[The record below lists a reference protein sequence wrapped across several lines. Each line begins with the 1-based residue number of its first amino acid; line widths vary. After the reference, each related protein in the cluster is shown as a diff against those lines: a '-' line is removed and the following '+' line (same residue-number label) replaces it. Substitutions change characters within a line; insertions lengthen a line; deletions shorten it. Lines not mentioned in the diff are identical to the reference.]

1 MKIGSDNVDKDYLL
15 CKIHS
20 YPKHRRRFTAR
31 NEIYAINFRHFLT
44 DATLLRTC
52 HATRIPR
59 NTLFLLSFS
68 FSFLFFFLFLHRYCP
83 SSIFTFYIHSVTLR
97 YSNLTHEKWLDGRT
111 LLICTLEVHENIV
124 YILNHTHR
132 HSTLQN

>member
-1 MKIGSDNVDKDYLL
+1 MKIGSDNLDKDYPL

-31 NEIYAINFRHFLT
+31 NEIYAINFRHFY
-44 DATLLRTC
+44 RTQLYC
-52 HATRIPR
+52 VLAMPR
-59 NTLFLLSFS
+59 ESHEIHSFFCPFLSS
-68 FSFLFFFLFLHRYCP
+68 FFFTSLFT
-83 SSIFTFYIHSVTLR
+83 SSIFTFYVHSVTLR
-97 YSNLTHEKWLDGRT
+97 YSNLTHERWLDGRT

-124 YILNHTHR
+124 YILNHTLR